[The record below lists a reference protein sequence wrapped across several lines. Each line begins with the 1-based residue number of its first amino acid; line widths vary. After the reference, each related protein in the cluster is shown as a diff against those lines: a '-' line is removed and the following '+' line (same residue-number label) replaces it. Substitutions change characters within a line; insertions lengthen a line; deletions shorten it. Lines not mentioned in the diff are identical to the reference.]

1 MKKGLNSLL
10 LTALLSVTA
19 MTGCQRESREYLL
32 ALESKDRLIESS
44 HKARRDAIESL
55 GHRSLARADRAMA
68 DESKIEE
75 RTIFVEGTLDRHRPQ
90 KPNQQLFEHA
100 TRVLDD
106 LKAQHKELTDQWIQ
120 VFRNAESENA
130 IKLSEKIR
138 DLELV
143 IAATSEVAKR
153 SKPTQGTTSASVP
166 TRPDSVEE

>member
-10 LTALLSVTA
+10 VTVLVSVAA

-75 RTIFVEGTLDRHRPQ
+75 QTIYLEATLDRYRPH
-90 KPNQQLFEHA
+90 KPNQQMFEHA

-106 LKAQHKELTDQWIQ
+106 LKAQHNELTDQWVQ
-120 VFRNAESENA
+120 VFGNAESENA

-138 DLELV
+138 DIELA
-143 IAATSEVAKR
+143 IAEASEVAKR
-153 SKPTQGTTSASVP
+153 SQPTQGTTSTSVP
-166 TRPDSVEE
+166 TQTDPVED

>member
-1 MKKGLNSLL
+1 MMKVSNRLL
-10 LTALLSVTA
+10 LPALLSLAT

-75 RTIFVEGTLDRHRPQ
+75 QTIYLEGTLDRYRPH
-90 KPNQQLFEHA
+90 KPNQQMFEHA
-100 TRVLDD
+100 TRVLND
-106 LKAQHKELTDQWIQ
+106 LKAQHKELTDQWIL
-120 VFRNAESENA
+120 VFRDAKSENA

-138 DLELV
+138 DVELV
-143 IAATSEVAKR
+143 IAETSEVAKR
-153 SKPTQGTTSASVP
+153 SKPTQGTTSTSVP
-166 TRPDSVEE
+166 TQPDSVEE

>member
-1 MKKGLNSLL
+1 MKKGINSLL
-10 LTALLSVTA
+10 LTALLSVAT

-75 RTIFVEGTLDRHRPQ
+75 QTIYLEATLDRYRPH
-90 KPNQQLFEHA
+90 KPNQQMFEHA

-106 LKAQHKELTDQWIQ
+106 LKAQHNELTDQWVQ
-120 VFRNAESENA
+120 VFGNAESENA

-138 DLELV
+138 DIELA
-143 IAATSEVAKR
+143 IAEASEVAKR
-153 SKPTQGTTSASVP
+153 SQPTQGTTSTSVP
-166 TRPDSVEE
+166 TQTDPVED

>member
-10 LTALLSVTA
+10 VTVLVSVAA
-19 MTGCQRESREYLL
+19 MTGCQRDSREYLL

-75 RTIFVEGTLDRHRPQ
+75 QTIYLEATLDRHRPQ

-138 DLELV
+138 DIELA
-143 IAATSEVAKR
+143 IAEASEVAKR
-153 SKPTQGTTSASVP
+153 SQPTQGTTSTSVP
-166 TRPDSVEE
+166 TQTDPVED

>member
-44 HKARRDAIESL
+44 HKARREAIESL

-138 DLELV
+138 DLELA

>member
-19 MTGCQRESREYLL
+19 MTGCQRESSEYLL

>member
-44 HKARRDAIESL
+44 HKARREAIESL

-143 IAATSEVAKR
+143 IAETSEVAKR
-153 SKPTQGTTSASVP
+153 SKPTRGTTSASVP

>member
-19 MTGCQRESREYLL
+19 MTGCQRESSEYLL

-44 HKARRDAIESL
+44 HKARREAIESL
-55 GHRSLARADRAMA
+55 GHRNLARADRAMA

-143 IAATSEVAKR
+143 IAETSEVAKR

>member
-44 HKARRDAIESL
+44 HKARREAIESL

-153 SKPTQGTTSASVP
+153 SKPTRGTTSASVP

>member
-19 MTGCQRESREYLL
+19 MTGCQRDSREYLL

-75 RTIFVEGTLDRHRPQ
+75 QTIYLEATLDRYRPH
-90 KPNQQLFEHA
+90 KPNQQMFEHA

-106 LKAQHKELTDQWIQ
+106 LKAQHNELTDQWVQ
-120 VFRNAESENA
+120 VFGNAESENA

-138 DLELV
+138 DIELA
-143 IAATSEVAKR
+143 IAEASEVAKR
-153 SKPTQGTTSASVP
+153 SQPTQGTTSTSVP
-166 TRPDSVEE
+166 TQTDPVED

>member
-1 MKKGLNSLL
+1 
-10 LTALLSVTA
+10 
-19 MTGCQRESREYLL
+19 
-32 ALESKDRLIESS
+32 
-44 HKARRDAIESL
+44 
-55 GHRSLARADRAMA
+55 
-68 DESKIEE
+68 
-75 RTIFVEGTLDRHRPQ
+75 
-90 KPNQQLFEHA
+90 LFEHA

>member
-44 HKARRDAIESL
+44 HKARREAIESL